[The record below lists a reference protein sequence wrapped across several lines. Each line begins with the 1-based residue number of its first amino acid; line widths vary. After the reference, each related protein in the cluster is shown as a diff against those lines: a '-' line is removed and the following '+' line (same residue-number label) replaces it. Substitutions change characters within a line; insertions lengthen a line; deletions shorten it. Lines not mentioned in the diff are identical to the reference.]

1 MSVRKVSH
9 RTVIVGGGAGGL
21 QLAARLGRRYGPES
35 VMLIDNEPFH
45 IWKPSLHEVAA
56 GTLDI
61 HQEGL
66 SYPMLARINRF
77 TFMRGEMVGVDR
89 QAHQVLLGPLAST
102 DGSTLLPARQ
112 APYDTLVVAV
122 GSRGNFFGTPGAQE
136 HAIALDSTDAA
147 EHFRLALLRAMVHLA
162 EKRQRGMDSKLHLVI
177 VGGGATGVELA
188 AELIDAGDMVS
199 DYGLPSVDARRDV
212 SITVVESAPRLLG
225 PLPERVSIAAHQALL
240 DRGIHIETG
249 CRVARVTADR
259 IFTSDGR
266 ELPSDL
272 CVWAAGIS
280 APPVLSTLG
289 LPQNRAGQIEVDAHL
304 QTSDPAVFAM
314 GDCAAAPWIHE
325 GKTTQ
330 VPARAQAAHQ
340 QAKYLA
346 GRIGHRME
354 GRPLPDEPFT
364 YHDRGSLVSLGTERG
379 VGNLMGGLVAKGMY
393 VHGLLARLM
402 YMSLHLVHHKVVLGI
417 GRTISVALGR
427 LLSDRARPRVKLH

>member
-1 MSVRKVSH
+1 MPVRKVSH

-21 QLAARLGRRYGPES
+21 QLAARLGRRYGPDN
-35 VMLIDNEPFH
+35 VTLIDAEPFH

-66 SYPMLARINRF
+66 SYPMLARINHF

-89 QAHQVLLGPLAST
+89 EARQVLLGPLTSA
-102 DGSTLLPARQ
+102 DGTVLLPARQ
-112 APYDTLVVAV
+112 AEYDTLVVAV
-122 GSRGNFFGTPGAQE
+122 GSRGNFFGTPGAEE

-147 EHFRLALLRAMVHLA
+147 EHFRLALLRAMVRLA
-162 EKRQRGMDSKLHLVI
+162 EKRQRGIDSKLHLVI

-212 SITVVESAPRLLG
+212 SITLVESAPRLLG
-225 PLPERVSIAAHQALL
+225 PLPERVAIAAHQALL
-240 DRGIHIETG
+240 DRGVRIETG
-249 CRVARVTADR
+249 CRVARLTSDR

-266 ELPSDL
+266 EIPADL

-289 LPQNRAGQIEVDAHL
+289 LTQNRAGQIEVDAFL
-304 QTSDPAVFAM
+304 QTSDPAVYAM
-314 GDCAAAPWIHE
+314 GDCAAAPWVHD

-340 QAKYLA
+340 QASYLA
-346 GRIGHRME
+346 DRIGHRME
-354 GRPLPDEPFT
+354 ERALPDTPFS
-364 YHDRGSLVSLGTERG
+364 YHDRGSLVSLGAERG
-379 VGNLMGGLVAKGMY
+379 VGSLMGGLMAKGMY
-393 VHGLLARLM
+393 VSGLVARLM

-427 LLSDRARPRVKLH
+427 LLAGRVRPRVKLH